1 MKWADGMALARRM
14 KHAQDSR
21 VAPIAASPL
30 PLRRI
35 ALYHADDKLRGEIM
49 RLAFQLLLGM
59 ALMPAAFVQGAQA
72 EGAAAPI
79 FIATYLEV
87 GASSAKNGAALLTR
101 YRDAARKED
110 GNMRAELAQEI
121 GRPNRFVVLETWK
134 DLAAFEAHGKSAGTT
149 ALRDKFKAIQA
160 GPYDERVHNSL
171 NVGPNDPLS
180 AKRAVIVVSHV
191 DVPPPRK
198 DECIA
203 ALNPLA
209 DASRKDNGNQR
220 FEVQQ
225 QTNRP
230 NHFTVV
236 EAWKDKKAY
245 DTSRSADA
253 QRQFRDKLG
262 PMLGALY
269 DERLYRV
276 VE

>member
-1 MKWADGMALARRM
+1 
-14 KHAQDSR
+14 
-21 VAPIAASPL
+21 
-30 PLRRI
+30 
-35 ALYHADDKLRGEIM
+35 M

-59 ALMPAAFVQGAQA
+59 ALMPAAFIQAAQA
-72 EGAAAPI
+72 EGAAAPL
-79 FIATYLEV
+79 FIATYFEV
-87 GASSAKNGAALLTR
+87 GASSAKDGAALLTQ
-101 YRDAARKED
+101 YRDAARKEG
-110 GNMRAELAQEI
+110 GNMRAEVASEI

-134 DLAAFEAHGKSAGTT
+134 DQAAFEAHGKSAGTT
-149 ALRDKFKAIQA
+149 AFRDKFKAIQA

-171 NVGPNDPLS
+171 NVAANDPLGG
-180 AKRAVIVVSHV
+180 KRAIVVASHV

-209 DASRKDNGNQR
+209 DASRKAGGNQR

-225 QTNRP
+225 QTSRP

-236 EAWKDKKAY
+236 EVWKDKKAY
-245 DTSRSADA
+245 DGSRSADA

>member
-1 MKWADGMALARRM
+1 
-14 KHAQDSR
+14 
-21 VAPIAASPL
+21 
-30 PLRRI
+30 
-35 ALYHADDKLRGEIM
+35 M
-49 RLAFQLLLGM
+49 RLAFQLLLAM
-59 ALMPAAFVQGAQA
+59 ALMPAAFTQAAQA
-72 EGAAAPI
+72 QGAAPI
-79 FIATYLEV
+79 FVATYFEV
-87 GASSAKNGAALLTR
+87 GASSAKDGAALLTQ
-101 YRDAARKED
+101 YRDASRKEG
-110 GNMRAELAQEI
+110 GNMRAEVAREI

-134 DLAAFEAHGKSAGTT
+134 DQAAFEAHGKSAGTT
-149 ALRDKFKAIQA
+149 AFRDKFKAIQA

-171 NVGPNDPLS
+171 NVGPNDPLGG
-180 AKRAVIVVSHV
+180 KRAIVVASHV

-209 DASRKDNGNQR
+209 DASRKAGGNQR

-225 QTNRP
+225 QTSRP

-236 EAWKDKKAY
+236 EVWKDKKAY
-245 DTSRSADA
+245 DGSRAADT

-276 VE
+276 IE